1 MELAFNEPI
10 DPHAD
15 PKSVVYDILSHVF
28 NMREKLGLPM
38 ESFIEAPA
46 RLKRMGVTFLVK
58 LEQFG
63 KQELVPL
70 RVENTKVMY
79 TRFCLKED
87 MASWRGKFVHSI
99 SVKSGQTIGD
109 LFKRVALCLK
119 TSFHRFMRKIQKNAH
134 KNNIRLA
141 KEFARTREHCEPFRR
156 VHSHQMCHH

>member
-1 MELAFNEPI
+1 MELAFNELI

-15 PKSVVYDILSHVF
+15 PKSIVFEILHRISD
-28 NMREKLGLPM
+28 MRKELGLPI
-38 ESFIEAPA
+38 EGFVEAPA
-46 RLKRMGVTFLVK
+46 RLKRLGVTFLVK

-63 KQELVPL
+63 KKELVPL

-87 MASWRGKFVHSI
+87 MASWIGKFVHSI
-99 SVKSGQTIGD
+99 SVKSGQTLGD
-109 LFKRVALCLK
+109 LFKKVTMCLK

-134 KNNIRLA
+134 KNNVRLA

-156 VHSHQMCHH
+156 VNTHQMCHH